1 MAVSIGGVLFEVGMN
16 TNGYQAGAKRI
27 EQIDM
32 NLKNAIKRNHFETAQ
47 MAKELHKIS
56 LSSLVARVVICQL
69 PFLRQ

>member
-1 MAVSIGGVLFEVGMN
+1 MAISIGGVLFEVGMN

-47 MAKELHKIS
+47 MAKDLHIKIVEDG
-56 LSSLVARVVICQL
+56 LKVLVKKR
-69 PFLRQ
+69 F